1 MIASMKPLGWLFLFA
16 ALAQGSFVPPAD
28 GPVPFRRDKLPLDTD
43 TMSALSRQLV
53 VLASGHHGDDAA
65 PLRLKAQLLAL
76 ALALDPANH
85 RAHDVIETLADE
97 GVAAS
102 PSDGELQQALSR
114 VWNIQEWLSEPEAGR
129 DGAELGQCLGDVLAI
144 LDPDHPGAAAHGGGE
159 KGAWRDW
166 VPELKRYED
175 SMEEDSEEELMAENE
190 DTAESDDEMEEP
202 PSDQAGLVLNEATLA
217 VPLWIGSYES
227 PGVSLRMTAVKMNA
241 WQDGDENS
249 DPRLRIELPG
259 EELSRHSDGLSRA
272 IEAALTARHGKLPRG
287 LRMHFGLP
295 KNYVYSNSRNGM
307 AIAAP
312 VALLADAAISGVAPA
327 AAVFAAFGDDGELV
341 MPPRAWETLREI
353 DELPASRI
361 VMPAAASE
369 LLPALVTLDR
379 AEVFMK
385 HEILVA
391 KDFEEM
397 VRIASSEPGENQ
409 ARAHEAFDEIR
420 KARGSRSL
428 GGFLGF
434 DSTRQRLGQV
444 VAAFPQHASARLL
457 ALRGTSQWPKR
468 LDRKIYA
475 QEIRACL
482 LPMGQALTPGNDG
495 LLPGRLEQAG
505 ETCREQLAAVERYY
519 GAVADR
525 DELHGSAVRT
535 VKLLGSLSSD
545 LKRQTEGF
553 DMQRAVRPVYGQY
566 VQTMEL
572 LTSAAGDQDQ
582 YPLPRRPN

>member
-1 MIASMKPLGWLFLFA
+1 MIAFMKPLGWLFLFA
-16 ALAQGSFVPPAD
+16 ALAHGSFVPPAD

-43 TMSALSRQLV
+43 TMAALSRQLV

-76 ALALDPANH
+76 ALALDPANN
-85 RAHDVIETLADE
+85 RARDVMETLADE

-114 VWNIQEWLSEPEAGR
+114 VWNIQEWLLEPEAGR
-129 DGAELGQCLGDVLAI
+129 DGTELGQCLGDVLSI
-144 LDPDHPGAAAHGGGE
+144 LDPEHPGAVGRGGEE
-159 KGAWRDW
+159 KGAWKDW
-166 VPELKRYED
+166 IPELKRYED
-175 SMEEDSEEELMAENE
+175 STDEPEEELMADHE
-190 DTAESDDEMEEP
+190 ASGESGDEGEP
-202 PSDQAGLVLNEATLA
+202 PSEQVGLALKEATLA
-217 VPLWIGSYES
+217 VPLWVGSYDS
-227 PGVSLRMTAVKMNA
+227 PGVSLRMTAVKMTA
-241 WQDGDENS
+241 WQEGEENS

-259 EELSRHSDGLSRA
+259 EELSRHANGLSRGVEA
-272 IEAALTARHGKLPRG
+272 ILTARHGKLPRG
-287 LRMHFGLP
+287 LRLHFGLP
-295 KNYVYSNSRNGM
+295 KNYVYSNSRNGV
-307 AIAAP
+307 AIAMP

-341 MPPRAWETLREI
+341 LPPRAWETLREI
-353 DELPASRI
+353 GELPASRI
-361 VMPAAASE
+361 VMPVAASE

-379 AEVFMK
+379 AEVFMR
-385 HEILVA
+385 HEILIA
-391 KDFEEM
+391 KDFDEM
-397 VRIASSEPGENQ
+397 VSIASSEPADDQ

-420 KARGSRSL
+420 QARGSRSL

-444 VAAFPQHASARLL
+444 VAAFPPHASARLL

-482 LPMGQALTPGNDG
+482 LPMGLALTPGNDG
-495 LLPGRLEQAG
+495 LRPSRLEEAG
-505 ETCREQLAAVERYY
+505 EVCREQLAAVERYY

-525 DELHGSAVRT
+525 DELHGAAVRT
-535 VKLLGSLSSD
+535 AKLLGSLASD

-553 DMQRAVRPVYGQY
+553 DMHRAVRPVYGQY

-572 LTSAAGDQDQ
+572 LTRAAGDQAH
-582 YPLPRRPN
+582 YPLPRRPE